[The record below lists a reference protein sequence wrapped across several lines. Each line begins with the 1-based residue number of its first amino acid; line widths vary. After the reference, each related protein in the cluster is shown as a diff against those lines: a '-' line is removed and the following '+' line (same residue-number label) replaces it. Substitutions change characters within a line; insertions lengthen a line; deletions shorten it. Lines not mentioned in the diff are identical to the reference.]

1 MLTRSKL
8 VFLSSGIVLAGV
20 LLAGG
25 VALSQKTVMVAARTG
40 CDNAPALEKASKA
53 VSQVIDSGHWTSK
66 DHDQLRP
73 LLHFLHTEQKIEL
86 MRKVSAAI
94 QAKKLVLD
102 KGAHLFY

>member
-1 MLTRSKL
+1 MFKRSKL
-8 VFLSSGIVLAGV
+8 GFVISGFVLAGV

-25 VALSQKTVMVAARTG
+25 VALSQKTVNVATRPG

-53 VSQVIDSGHWTSK
+53 VSQIIESGRWTNK
-66 DHDQLRP
+66 DHDQIRP

-86 MRKVSAAI
+86 MRKVAAAI
-94 QAKKLVLD
+94 QAKKLVLE